1 MLILFDIDATLI
13 KTGGVGMLALA
24 EAGKALFGADFTAE
38 GVAFAGR
45 LDPLIIG
52 DLLTRNGVEP
62 TAEHRAAMRKGYR
75 DALQA
80 MFAADNTSYA
90 LPGVEAL
97 LGRLGGMN
105 GTLARGTAPLTL
117 GLLTGNFPE
126 TGSIK
131 LQHAGIDPQGFSVR
145 VWGDESPHDPPA
157 RDHLPGVALERVG
170 ASWGR
175 AATGADVVVIG
186 DTPDDIACA
195 RVHGCRVLAVATGQ
209 FSAGDLAHADRTV
222 EDLSDT
228 EGVLAWLMG

>member
-13 KTGGVGMLALA
+13 KTGGVGMLAMT
-24 EAGKALFGADFTAE
+24 EAGRALFGAGFTAE
-38 GVAFAGR
+38 GVPFAGR

-52 DLLTRNGVEP
+52 DLLVRNGLEA
-62 TAEHRAAMRKGYR
+62 TAEHRAAMRRGYR
-75 DALQA
+75 DALRTR
-80 MFAADNTSYA
+80 FEADNTSYT
-90 LPGVEAL
+90 LPGVTAL
-97 LGRLGGMN
+97 LDALGGMN
-105 GTLARGTAPLTL
+105 GSVARGSAPLTL

-131 LQHAGIDPQGFSVR
+131 LQHAGIDPQGFAVR

-157 RDHLPGVALERVG
+157 REHLPGVALERVG
-170 ASWGR
+170 AAWGR
-175 AATGADVVVIG
+175 AASGAEVVVIG

-195 RVHGCRVLAVATGQ
+195 RAHGCRVLAVATGQ

-228 EGVLAWLMG
+228 QGVLAWLMG